1 MTLQQDALTLLLDTL
16 AERLAVHLRDGADLP
31 TGGMT
36 KEQAVKELGVNR
48 THVENLMADGAIAFL
63 RVGKR
68 IVISRASVEE
78 LLRTGGD
85 FSHLEQSKERRGR
98 AAS

>member
-1 MTLQQDALTLLLDTL
+1 MTLQQDALALLLDTL

-36 KEQAVKELGVNR
+36 VEEAVEMIGVNR
-48 THVENLMADGAIAFL
+48 DHVKNLIAEGAISSL

-68 IVISRASVEE
+68 IVVSRASVEE
-78 LLRTGGD
+78 LLRKGGD